1 VPPKRY
7 DNCTIQDQC
16 LHPEIDGR
24 KMDESPCGTD
34 SYLVV
39 QSLPTFDDMR
49 FKTPLNKVKAA
60 DPDFLDPSSGRAVDR
75 VSWMC

>member
-7 DNCTIQDQC
+7 DNCTIQDKC

-49 FKTPLNKVKAA
+49 FKTPLK
-60 DPDFLDPSSGRAVDR
+60 
-75 VSWMC
+75 